1 MLGYVVHAQIMTT
14 QQSFGSWL
22 RGVRGSRQQRQKD
35 VTAALRINRTTYSRW
50 ETEDDLPKKLEF
62 ILRLAAWSGV
72 PRGEIFELIASDM
85 ADRAGAGEEV

>member
-1 MLGYVVHAQIMTT
+1 VLGYVVHAQIMTT

-72 PRGEIFELIASDM
+72 PRGEIFELIAADM
-85 ADRAGAGEEV
+85 VRPQPTAAVG